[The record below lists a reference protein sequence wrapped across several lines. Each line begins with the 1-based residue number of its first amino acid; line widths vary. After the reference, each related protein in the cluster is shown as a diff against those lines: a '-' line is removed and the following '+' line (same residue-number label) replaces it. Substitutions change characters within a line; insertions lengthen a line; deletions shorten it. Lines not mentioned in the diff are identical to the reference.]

1 MDTEFAN
8 CLLLFKIFLIC
19 NMNNM
24 EILSIKGL
32 EKDFNGLKVLEDINI
47 KIKQNEI
54 FGLVGPN
61 GSGKT
66 TMLNIITGF
75 LHPTAGEVIYRGE
88 PITGLKPHE
97 ISQRRIVRTFQLSSL
112 YPNLTVEENIITGSH
127 LKASSSFLSSFLQTR
142 RYREEERALK
152 EKTEEILSFMDM
164 TKQKDVLARNLA
176 FGDDRKLEI
185 AIALATDPELLLMDE
200 PAAGMNPEEQEKLI
214 QLIRLI
220 SQMGITI
227 LIIEHNMRVIMRLC
241 TSVAVLGYGVKLAEG
256 TPEEIVRDEKVI
268 SVYLGET
275 RLG

>member
-1 MDTEFAN
+1 MASRDRPV
-8 CLLLFKIFLIC
+8 FKIFLMGNI
-19 NMNNM
+19 MNSM
-24 EILSIKGL
+24 EILNIKGL
-32 EKDFNGLKVLEDINI
+32 EKDFKGLKVLENIDI

-75 LHPTAGEVIYRGE
+75 LRPTAGEVIYKGK

-97 ISQRRIVRTFQLSSL
+97 IAQRRIVRTFQLSSL
-112 YPNLTVEENIITGSH
+112 YPNLTVEQNIITGSH
-127 LKASSSFLSSFLQTR
+127 LKASSGLLSSFLQTR
-142 RYREEERALK
+142 RYREEERVLK
-152 EKTEEILSFMDM
+152 EKAEEILSFMDM
-164 TKQKDVLARNLA
+164 TRQRDVLARNLP
-176 FGDDRKLEI
+176 FGDDKKLEI

-214 QLIRLI
+214 QLFQLI

-241 TSVAVLGYGVKLAEG
+241 TSVAVLGYGIKLAEG
-256 TPEEIVRDEKVI
+256 TPEEIARDEKVI

-275 RLG
+275 RSG

>member
-1 MDTEFAN
+1 MASRDRPV
-8 CLLLFKIFLIC
+8 FKIFLMG
-19 NMNNM
+19 NTMNTM
-24 EILSIKGL
+24 EILNIKGL
-32 EKDFNGLKVLEDINI
+32 EKDFNGLKVLDNIDI
-47 KIKQNEI
+47 KIEQNEI

-75 LHPTAGEVIYRGE
+75 LRPTAGEIIYKGK
-88 PITGLKPHE
+88 PITGLQPHE

-112 YPNLTVEENIITGSH
+112 YPNLTVEQNIITGSH
-127 LKASSSFLSSFLQTR
+127 LKASSGLLASFFQTR

-152 EKTEEILSFMDM
+152 EKAEEILSFMGM
-164 TKQKDVLARNLA
+164 TKQKDVLARNLP
-176 FGDDRKLEI
+176 FGDDKKLEI

-200 PAAGMNPEEQEKLI
+200 PAAGMNPEEQERLI
-214 QLIRLI
+214 QLFQLI

-241 TSVAVLGYGVKLAEG
+241 TSIAVLGYGTKLAEG
-256 TPEEIVRDEKVI
+256 TPEEIARDEKVI